1 MSASQPAAQPPADV
15 SDEVLR
21 IELFIARLLR
31 AGVLLSFF
39 IVLLGILAV
48 VATGQSGYQ
57 QIRLDDLGSIVAY
70 HEHSP
75 AFPNSLSDVF
85 GGLLSF
91 KPYAIISLGLL
102 VLIATPVMR
111 VAVSIIA
118 FAQEHDWLYVVL
130 TAFVLAM
137 LLLGFAIGEAGG

>member
-1 MSASQPAAQPPADV
+1 MSVPQPASQQPADV
-15 SDEVLR
+15 SGEVLR
-21 IELFIARLLR
+21 IELFIAGLLR

-39 IVLLGILAV
+39 IVLAGIVAV

-70 HEHSP
+70 HDRSP
-75 AFPNSLSDVF
+75 AFPNSLSDVI

-102 VLIATPVMR
+102 VLIATPIMR

-118 FAQEHDWLYVVL
+118 FARERDWMYVVI
-130 TAFVLAM
+130 TSFVLAM
-137 LLLGFAIGEAGG
+137 LILSLAIGEAGG